1 MAETRP
7 PGRPGAA
14 GPGATPPPPP
24 AAGAP
29 AAPVRAPADPGP
41 AGRAAAVADG
51 LRAYGLIAAMWI
63 RSTMAYRFSFAVTLL
78 SNLVVNFFDFVV
90 ILLMFGHV
98 RGLGGF
104 AFGEVAFL
112 YGTTSTAF
120 GLADLVM
127 GQVARAGRRVRDG
140 TFDTF
145 LVRPAPVLA
154 QVAADRFALRRLG
167 RVSQGLLVLVW
178 SLVVLEGVEWTPL
191 KAVMVPVMVV
201 TGALIFAS
209 LMTAGA
215 AFQFWAQDAAE
226 VANAF
231 TYGGNTLLQY
241 PPSVFAGELVRGVVY
256 VVPLAFVN
264 WVPALYVLGRP
275 APAGLPPW
283 AAFAS
288 PLVAAV
294 CVALAGLAWR
304 AGIRSYRSTGS

>member
-14 GPGATPPPPP
+14 GPGATPPPP

-29 AAPVRAPADPGP
+29 AVPVRAPAGP

>member
-1 MAETRP
+1 
-7 PGRPGAA
+7 
-14 GPGATPPPPP
+14 
-24 AAGAP
+24 P